1 MSLVATTQETTTFQR
16 GKISNVDFDR
26 VVKRI
31 AKEHNFSVD
40 ESRRILNSTIDF
52 LSLCVHASRLGHLQ
66 KNGLSPS
73 RKVDIGWHEFLM
85 YTKAY
90 MKFSKSLG
98 VPFIHHEPNDNP
110 QADKKHFGGKQ
121 ATINYMLA
129 NNIAFDTEIWAVKS
143 DCDTSCY
150 VSCAGEGNPC
160 ASNLV
165 STDLSNKADCVPDPC
180 KCCSAD

>member
-31 AKEHNFSVD
+31 AKEHNFSLD

-52 LSLCVHASRLGHLQ
+52 LSLCVQAKRLGHTQ
-66 KNGLSPS
+66 KSGLSPS

-110 QADKKHFGGKQ
+110 KTSKKHIGGKQ

-129 NNIAFDTEIWAVKS
+129 NNIAFDTQMWDVES
-143 DCDTSCY
+143 DCHNICQMACNGDVNACMFS
-150 VSCAGEGNPC
+150 S
-160 ASNLV
+160 
-165 STDLSNKADCVPDPC
+165 STAKANKKADCHPDPC
-180 KCCSAD
+180 TCTGD

>member
-16 GKISNVDFDR
+16 GKISNVNFDR

-31 AKEHNFSVD
+31 AKEHNFSLD

-52 LSLCVHASRLGHLQ
+52 LSLCVYAKRLGHTQ
-66 KNGLSPS
+66 KIGLSPS

-98 VPFIHHEPNDNP
+98 FPFIHHEPNDNP
-110 QADKKHFGGKQ
+110 KAGKKHVGGKQ

-129 NNIAFDTEIWAVKS
+129 NNIAFDAEMWEVEPEQCVITTCACYPTGEVAWYSQKS
-143 DCDTSCY
+143 DCY
-150 VSCAGEGNPC
+150 
-160 ASNLV
+160 
-165 STDLSNKADCVPDPC
+165 PDPC
-180 KCCSAD
+180 TCTGD